1 MVAEVL
7 EELFT
12 GRLAESLLVGLGNPL
27 RRDDGVGPYLAGKL
41 ARLPGIRSENAGD
54 RPERAID
61 FAARH
66 RPRQLVFLDA
76 ADFGGR
82 PGELRRIEPSEL
94 SSRSLSSHRL
104 PLPALIAWIE
114 AEYPTRCHCLG
125 IQAGSLQLGEGLTP
139 AVAATAGELIGW
151 FAHRLKTTRTCSRN
165 VAS

>member
-1 MVAEVL
+1 MVAEL
-7 EELFT
+7 LTELFT
-12 GRLAESLLVGLGNPL
+12 DRLPESLLVGLGNPL
-27 RRDDGVGPYLAGKL
+27 RRDDGVGPYLAEELAKL
-41 ARLPGIRSENAGD
+41 SGIRSENAGD

-82 PGELRRIEPSEL
+82 PGELRRIDPSEL

-114 AEYPTRCHCLG
+114 AEYPTRCFCLG
-125 IQAGSLQLGEGLTP
+125 IQAVDMQLGEGLTP
-139 AVAATAGELIGW
+139 AVAATTAELLDW
-151 FAHRLKTTRTCSRN
+151 FARRLEMERTPP
-165 VAS
+165 VTPPA